1 MRADNPDQQ
10 PEPIPED
17 AWGPG
22 YRFWQS
28 IQSLLAQRG
37 PEGTTS
43 LVRMAS
49 HLVILLVAVAV
60 LLISRLELPRW
71 EIAEARQAAAP
82 SREIESAPLTG
93 DTEVAAATNLVR
105 AAVPFTL
112 IPDRPRIEFITHTVE
127 AGDTLYGVA
136 EKYNVSVET
145 LMFANGL
152 EQNPDLLRLG
162 QELIVLPVNGIYHTV
177 KAGDTAESVAKQYK
191 SKPEDIISFPL
202 NNLNP
207 KNPALNVGTKIVV
220 PGGTKPYVPRQVE
233 VFAGPAPSGAGRG
246 SGKLI
251 WPSSGSVT
259 QGYRAYHRAIDIA
272 SYNGNPVK
280 AADSGYVSAAG
291 WSNQGYGY
299 YVVLDH
305 GNGVQSLY
313 AHLSRFF
320 VNAGDSVRQ
329 GTVIGNVGSTGNS
342 TGPHLHFEVI
352 RGGAQQNPFN
362 YLP

>member
-1 MRADNPDQQ
+1 MRADVSDHPSL
-10 PEPIPED
+10 PIPED

-22 YRFWQS
+22 YRFWKS
-28 IQSLLAQRG
+28 IELLLAQRG

-49 HLVILLVAVAV
+49 HLVILFVAVLV

-71 EIAEARQAAAP
+71 DIAEVQRT
-82 SREIESAPLTG
+82 SAP
-93 DTEVAAATNLVR
+93 TEEAETPLAVDSGASEATNLVR

-112 IPDRPRIEFITHTVE
+112 IPDRPRVELLTHIVE

-136 EKYNVSVET
+136 EKFNVSVET
-145 LMFANGL
+145 LMWANGL

-162 QELIVLPVNGIYHTV
+162 QELIVLPVNGVYHTV
-177 KAGDTAESVAKQYK
+177 QAGDTVDSVAKKYK
-191 SKPEDIISFPL
+191 AKPEDIVSFPL

-207 KNPALNVGTKIVV
+207 KNPALAVGAKVVV
-220 PGGTKPYVPRQVE
+220 PGGSKPYVPRQVQ
-233 VFAGPAPSGAGRG
+233 VYAGPAPTGAGRG
-246 SGKLI
+246 SGRLV
-251 WPSSGSVT
+251 WPASGSVT

-272 SYNGNPVK
+272 SYTGNPVK
-280 AADSGYVSAAG
+280 AADSGYVAAAG

-299 YVVLDH
+299 YVLLDH
-305 GNGVQSLY
+305 GNGLQTLY

-320 VNAGDSVRQ
+320 VNAGDSIRQ

-352 RGGAQQNPFN
+352 RSGAQQNPFN
-362 YLP
+362 FLP